1 MMATM
6 KAALLSSLLLCLA
19 PARAPAQAPAPVL
32 TAGERMAMVRML
44 VPQDTWMSVHIR
56 LPEVRIMGDRVLNET
71 FEARKDSRYRSAY
84 KWLDLSINF
93 LIREDWDRAL
103 TSLQSAHETEEFE
116 TDYGLLRAWLTE
128 MSGDWPRAMSLYER
142 LIRET
147 PADKVPKHRQVC
159 CAVKLYQPELAT
171 RLLKDLMVRDPD
183 QPEHHHLRAL
193 VHIIQGDYESAMK
206 DLRRSYELAGRLALP
221 ESFAAMAL
229 CEMMRGSPGE
239 ACGWIVKAHQRG
251 DPRFRV
257 ELLSRR
263 EWTPLRGTPEWA
275 AMITNHGFTD
285 YPGGDVPASVRLEA
299 MSEGAILYRDK
310 YRIPKSLRVTLQL
323 RMYEPYTTYRTLR
336 DKVNFDA
343 ATGRIRP
350 PSEEE

>member
-6 KAALLSSLLLCLA
+6 KAALLSCLLLA
-19 PARAPAQAPAPVL
+19 PPTLQAPAQAPAPIL

-56 LPEVRIMGDRVLNET
+56 LPEVRLMGDRVLNET

-84 KWLDLSINF
+84 KWLDLAINF

-103 TSLQSAHETEEFE
+103 TSLQSAHEVEEFA

-128 MSGDWPRAMSLYER
+128 MTGDWSRAMSLYER
-142 LIRET
+142 LIREY

-159 CAVKLYQPELAT
+159 CAVKLYQPELAS

-183 QPEHHHLRAL
+183 QPEHHHLLAL
-193 VHIIQGDYESAMK
+193 VHIIQGDYESSMQ

-221 ESFAAMAL
+221 ETFAAMAL
-229 CEMMRGSPGE
+229 CEMMRGSTGE

-263 EWTPLRGTPEWA
+263 EWHPLRPTPEWA

-285 YPGGDVPASVRLEA
+285 YPGGDVPAAVRMEA
-299 MSEGAILYRDK
+299 MNEGAILYRDK

-343 ATGRIRP
+343 ASGRIRP
-350 PSEEE
+350 MPEEE